1 MKVKNTMKFSISEHI
16 IYVLCLHYFENDA
29 SMHWNLEIISN
40 YVGTTHYTVIQKLR
54 LGRDNRGKT
63 AQDTFG
69 YSW

>member
-1 MKVKNTMKFSISEHI
+1 MKVKNTMKFSISEH

-40 YVGTTHYTVIQKLR
+40 YAGTTHYTVIQKIR

-63 AQDTFG
+63 AQDTFD